1 MTANS
6 ALTDLQI
13 ILGVTFEQSDLL
25 LEALTHRSYLNEHE
39 STVRDNERL
48 EFLGDS
54 VLDFLVT
61 NRLFAQFPDDS
72 EGQLTEL
79 RAALVRAESFF
90 ALARVWQLERFL
102 RTGKNEVKSV
112 LTEGKVAV
120 MLLSRAFEAVIG
132 ALYLD
137 QGWNRVEQ
145 VVGPLIEDRL
155 AFILERSLH
164 EKDVR
169 NLLQERIQALYHI
182 TPQYRTT
189 PLGDSEYNRVYR
201 VEAVVNESV
210 LGVGEAT
217 SKQAASRAAAQDALL
232 RWDRD
237 GLPEAVTRLAV
248 ETDAPDGDAPRK
260 KSKKSAK
267 K

>member
-1 MTANS
+1 MMANN
-6 ALTDLQI
+6 ALAELQS
-13 ILGVTFEQSDLL
+13 ILGVRFREPDLL
-25 LEALTHRSYLNEHE
+25 LEALTHRSYLNEHD

-54 VLDFLVT
+54 VMDFLVT
-61 NRLFAQFPDDS
+61 NRLFMRYPESS

-102 RTGKNEVKSV
+102 RTGKNEIKS
-112 LTEGKVAV
+112 LTSDGKVAV

-132 ALYLD
+132 AIYLD
-137 QGWNRVEQ
+137 QGWSVVED
-145 VVGPLIEDRL
+145 VVGPLIEERL
-155 AFILERSLH
+155 AYILERSLH

-189 PLGDSEYNRVYR
+189 PLGDSEANRVYR
-201 VEAVVNESV
+201 VEVTVNDSV
-210 LGVGEAT
+210 LGVGEAA
-217 SKQAASRAAAQDALL
+217 SKQVAAREAAQDALQ
-232 RWDRD
+232 RWDRE
-237 GLPEAVTRLAV
+237 GLPAAITALQPSVVQAEGTS
-248 ETDAPDGDAPRK
+248 RK
-260 KSKKSAK
+260 KRKEGK
-267 K
+267 

>member
-1 MTANS
+1 MMANS
-6 ALTDLQI
+6 ALEELQS
-13 ILGVTFEQSDLL
+13 ILGVSFRYPDLL

-39 STVRDNERL
+39 SSVRDNERL

-54 VLDFLVT
+54 VMDFLVT
-61 NRLFAQFPDDS
+61 NLLFIRYPESS

-102 RTGKNEVKSV
+102 RTGKNEIKS
-112 LTEGKVAV
+112 LTTEGKVAV

-132 ALYLD
+132 AIYLD
-137 QGWNRVEQ
+137 QGWSVVED

-155 AFILERSLH
+155 VYVVERSLH

-189 PLGDSEYNRVYR
+189 PLGESELNRIYR
-201 VEAVVNESV
+201 VEVVVNESV
-210 LGVGEAT
+210 LGAGEAA
-217 SKQAASRAAAQDALL
+217 SKQDAAREAAQDALQ
-232 RWDRD
+232 RWDRE
-237 GLPEAVTRLAV
+237 GLPEAIIALQAAV
-248 ETDAPDGDAPRK
+248 VPSEPSSRK
-260 KSKKSAK
+260 KRKEAK
-267 K
+267 